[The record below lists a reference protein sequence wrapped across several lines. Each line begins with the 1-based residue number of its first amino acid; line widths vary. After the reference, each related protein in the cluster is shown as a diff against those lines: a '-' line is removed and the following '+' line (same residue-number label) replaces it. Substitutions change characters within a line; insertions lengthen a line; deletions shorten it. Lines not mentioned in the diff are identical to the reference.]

1 MVKYALSKCLIRY
14 FGSAFFMSICILY
27 KDERERMSGMYG
39 KITKY
44 MGTAYTGL
52 GIAHK
57 YDELIASATETIFLK
72 CPPTT
77 ALSTLLNDT
86 ALHYIKRGFD
96 VDKLMSP
103 TQSDETDAIFVKELN
118 ILYLQASHPVALE
131 PTNLGGHHRVISFYD
146 IYDEQ
151 KLQETNKSI
160 TGYLSTAED
169 ALDKTLQSLAEAK
182 KIHDEWEEI
191 NIERMIWQL
200 HEALIDSLKEELFST
215 IILNK
220 KSEVAHR
227 LIGSLTSGGATDYIA
242 SITHRMERRMLI
254 KGLAGTGKST
264 IMKALGEEAE
274 RRGFDVLYGW
284 CGLDPTGVDLVLFPE
299 LSICLFDA
307 TKPHEYGIERKGDEI
322 VDLLPMCADS
332 EEAEKLIEAIEQ
344 IYREKILDATGY
356 MQAYAQAEKQMK
368 VLMDG
373 AIKETV
379 FQEKS
384 KKLIDIN

>member
-1 MVKYALSKCLIRY
+1 
-14 FGSAFFMSICILY
+14 
-27 KDERERMSGMYG
+27 MYG

-57 YDELIASATETIFLK
+57 YDALIAAATETIFLK

-77 ALSTLLNDT
+77 VLSKLLNDT

-103 TQSDETDAIFVKELN
+103 TQIDETDAIFIKELN

-146 IYDEQ
+146 MYYEQ
-151 KLQETNKSI
+151 ILQESNQEI
-160 TGYLSTAED
+160 VNYLSTAEE
-169 ALDKTLQSLAEAK
+169 ALDKTLQSLSEAK
-182 KIHDEWEEI
+182 KIHDDWEEI
-191 NIERMIWQL
+191 NIDRMIWQI
-200 HEALIDSLKEELFST
+200 HEELIDSLKEELFST
-215 IILNK
+215 IFLNK
-220 KSEVAHR
+220 KSEVSHR
-227 LIGSLTSGGATDYIA
+227 LVGSLTAGGATDYIT
-242 SITHRMERRMLI
+242 SITHRMDRRMLI

-264 IMKALGEEAE
+264 IMKALGKEAE

-299 LSICLFDA
+299 LSVCIFDS
-307 TKPHEYGIERKGDEI
+307 TKPHEYEIERKGDEI
-322 VDLLPMCADS
+322 IDLFPMIADS
-332 EEAEKLIEAIEQ
+332 KEAEKLIEPIEQ

-356 MQAYAQAEKQMK
+356 MQAYAQAEKQVK
-368 VLMDG
+368 ILMDG